1 MSKATVGLFE
11 NSSLAGQIVRDLEA
25 GGFPWKDIRVLSE
38 PREIAGKGMMST
50 PHTDFEAELV
60 RELRAIGA
68 AELDAKAYVEGVRRG
83 GIIVFATGSGE
94 KLNTAAEIMNRHH
107 AVELAE
113 LDVSETHLSSAHS
126 GAMTPRRKGS
136 EQTGRI
142 RSSGGGARLFVW

>member
-1 MSKATVGLFE
+1 MTKAIVGLFE
-11 NSSLAGQIVRDLEA
+11 NSSLAEQIVHALEA
-25 GGFPWKDIRVLSE
+25 GGFLWKDIRVLSE

-68 AELDAKAYVEGVRRG
+68 AEADAQAYVRGVQKG
-83 GIIVFATGSGE
+83 GIIVFATGSGA

-113 LDVSETHLSSAHS
+113 MDAAETHLSSASS
-126 GAMTPRRKGS
+126 GNMTPRRKNS